1 MASIWEATAKL
12 PSFAP
17 QNGDVET
24 DTLIIGGGMTGI
36 LLAYE
41 LQQRGQKYLLV
52 ERGSIGGGTTGGTT
66 AKITVQHGA
75 CYQKLLKE
83 GFEVA
88 EKYLAANEDALSRY
102 AALCR
107 GIDCDWTEQ
116 DSFLYACDDETALV
130 NELNALRLI
139 GAEAEWCDT
148 PPLPFDTVGAVRM
161 PGQAHFHPLRFLAAI
176 AEDLAI
182 REQTPV
188 RALDGLTAVTDG
200 GRIRARRIVAATR
213 FPILNKHGL
222 YWMKLYQSRSYFIA
236 LEGAPAVGGMYRD
249 ADPKG
254 LSLCD
259 AEPYLL
265 IGGGAQRPG
274 KPGTRWET
282 ARGLHLAAYPEA
294 AERFAWAAE
303 DAMSLDGIPYIG
315 QYAPSTEGLYV
326 AAGFNKWGM
335 TGAMA
340 ASRLLADAL
349 TGERQPDWA
358 DIFNPARCMIKPQ
371 LVVNGFASV
380 KGLLTPTA
388 PRCPHLGCALHE
400 TEEEHAWEC
409 ACHGSRFSMDG
420 TLLDG
425 PATVGLPQKPSP
437 KERRPQ

>member
-12 PSFAP
+12 PTFAP
-17 QNGDVET
+17 QKGDVET

-36 LLAYE
+36 LLAHE

-52 ERGSIGGGTTGGTT
+52 ERGHIGGSTTGGTT

-88 EKYLAANEDALSRY
+88 EKYLAANEEALSRY

-107 GIDCDWTEQ
+107 GIDCDWTRQ
-116 DSFLYACDDETALV
+116 DSFLFARDDETTLV

-139 GAEAEWCDT
+139 GAETEWCDA
-148 PPLPFDTVGAVRM
+148 PALPFDTVGAVRM

-176 AEDLAI
+176 AKDLAI
-182 REQTPV
+182 CEQTPV
-188 RALDGLTAVTDG
+188 RELDGLTAITDN
-200 GRIRARRIVAATR
+200 GRIRARRVVVATR

-249 ADPKG
+249 TDPKG

-259 AEPYLL
+259 AGQYLL

-274 KPGTRWET
+274 KPGARWES
-282 ARGLHLAAYPEA
+282 ARDMHLAACPEA
-294 AERFAWAAE
+294 VERFAWAAE

-315 QYAPSTEGLYV
+315 RYAPRTEGLYV

-335 TGAMA
+335 TGAMV

-349 TGERQPDWA
+349 TGERLPDWA
-358 DIFNPARCMIKPQ
+358 DIFDPARCMIKPH
-371 LVVNGFASV
+371 LLVNGFESV
-380 KGLLTPTA
+380 KGLLTPAT
-388 PRCPHLGCALHE
+388 PRCPHLGCALQK
-400 TEEEHAWEC
+400 TEAERAWEC
-409 ACHGSRFSMDG
+409 SCHGSRFSMDG

-425 PATVGLPQKPSP
+425 PATVDLPPEKLP
-437 KERRPQ
+437 